1 MIGRASDRETVG
13 SAPILDVRGL
23 TREFRRRGS
32 ALMALDDVSFQLAR
46 GRTLAVVGESGAGK
60 TTLARLIA
68 GLDRPTAG
76 TALID
81 NRPPRLRSGIA
92 SQVQIVFQ
100 NPADALNPF
109 LSIGRSIGEPL
120 RRLNRRG
127 RHQHVAQLLEQVG
140 IDPKRSRQRPRSFS
154 GGQQQRIVIARAL
167 AASPEVLVCDEPT
180 SALDVSVQAQIV
192 NLLLTLQRELT
203 FAMVLVTHDLSVVRV
218 LADDILVLRH
228 GEMVELTDADTF
240 FRGPRHPYSASL
252 LAAVAA
258 QALQKHT
265 LSHEAQAPARST

>member
-1 MIGRASDRETVG
+1 M
-13 SAPILDVRGL
+13 LDVRGL
-23 TREFRRRGS
+23 TREFHRRGAS
-32 ALMALDDVSFQLAR
+32 RVALNNVSFELAR

-76 TALID
+76 TVLIA
-81 NRPPRLRSGIA
+81 NQRPRLRSGTA
-92 SQVQIVFQ
+92 SPVQIVFQ
-100 NPADALNPF
+100 NPTDALNPF

-120 RRLNRRG
+120 RQLERRL
-127 RHQHVAQLLEQVG
+127 RHQRVAELLEQVG

-154 GGQQQRIVIARAL
+154 GGQQQRVVIARAL
-167 AASPEVLVCDEPT
+167 AASPEVLICDEPT

-192 NLLLTLQRELT
+192 NLLLTLQRELG

-218 LADDILVLRH
+218 LADEILVLRR
-228 GEMVELTDADTF
+228 GEMVEHAKADMF
-240 FRGPRHPYSASL
+240 FRSPQHAYSTSL

-265 LSHEAQAPARST
+265 LTHEIEAEAGSR